1 MCWEIS
7 YGNEDMSYESK
18 IRLTA
23 GEFFSAF
30 GALAGVFLVGSWMVE
45 RQAVWVQVVG
55 ALPLEIGLLVLMRW
69 RLRDVGWHSSV
80 LLPVVLMMVL
90 LNLFGVGIT
99 TAMPEWVETG
109 MGIYAVG
116 LVATLWVM
124 PGNGRL

>member
-1 MCWEIS
+1 M
-7 YGNEDMSYESK
+7 GYETK
-18 IRLTA
+18 MRLTA

-55 ALPLEIGLLVLMRW
+55 ALPFEIGLLVLMRW

-90 LNLFGVGIT
+90 LNLFGMGIT
-99 TAMPEWVETG
+99 TAVPEWVETG
-109 MGIYAVG
+109 MGIYSVG
-116 LVATLWVM
+116 LILVLWWM
-124 PGNGRL
+124 PGNGLLEETGI